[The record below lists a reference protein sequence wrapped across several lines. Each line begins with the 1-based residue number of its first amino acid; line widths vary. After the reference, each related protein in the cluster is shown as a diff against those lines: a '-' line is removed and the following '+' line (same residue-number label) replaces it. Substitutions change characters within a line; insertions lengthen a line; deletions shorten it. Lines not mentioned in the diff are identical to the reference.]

1 MSETNN
7 IDKFDVLVGK
17 ILAGLY
23 ERFPI
28 KCELMP
34 ENFGIKDS
42 VGELLSEPSSSAG
55 DMKDLQFLE
64 ATVSWLLEN
73 EIIAA
78 KSSGFG
84 SYYDARLT
92 MKGLRL
98 LKSAPKSV
106 DNERKSIGE
115 SLKELSKAG
124 ANESLKMV
132 VNALFSY
139 GLSKFG
145 LA

>member
-1 MSETNN
+1 MKNN
-7 IDKFDVLVGK
+7 IDKFDILVGK
-17 ILAGLY
+17 ILADLY
-23 ERFPI
+23 GEFPI
-28 KCELMP
+28 KCELEP
-34 ENFGIKDS
+34 ERFGIKNTMREFLETIDG
-42 VGELLSEPSSSAG
+42 VMDDAKELT
-55 DMKDLQFLE
+55 FFE

-73 EIIAA
+73 EIMTA

-92 MKGLRL
+92 MKGLKL
-98 LKSAPKSV
+98 LKSTPKSI
-106 DNERKSIGE
+106 DSDRKSIGE

-124 ANESLKMV
+124 ANESLKMA

-139 GLSKFG
+139 GLSKIG

>member
-1 MSETNN
+1 MRNN
-7 IDKFDVLVGK
+7 IDKFDILVGK
-17 ILAGLY
+17 ILADLY
-23 ERFPI
+23 WEFPI
-28 KCELMP
+28 KCELEP
-34 ENFGIKDS
+34 ERFGIKNTMREFLEMIDG
-42 VGELLSEPSSSAG
+42 VMDDAKELT
-55 DMKDLQFLE
+55 FFE

-73 EIIAA
+73 EIMTA

-92 MKGLRL
+92 MKGLKL
-98 LKSAPKSV
+98 LKSTPKSV
-106 DNERKSIGE
+106 DSDRKSIGE

-124 ANESLKMV
+124 ANESLKIA

-139 GLSKFG
+139 GLSKIG

>member
-1 MSETNN
+1 MKNN
-7 IDKFDVLVGK
+7 IDKFDILVGK
-17 ILAGLY
+17 ILAELY
-23 ERFPI
+23 GEFPI
-28 KCELMP
+28 KCELEP
-34 ENFGIKDS
+34 ERFGIKNAMREFLETIDG
-42 VGELLSEPSSSAG
+42 VMDDAKELT
-55 DMKDLQFLE
+55 FFE

-73 EIIAA
+73 EIMTA

-92 MKGLRL
+92 MKGLKL
-98 LKSAPKSV
+98 LKSTPKSI
-106 DNERKSIGE
+106 DSDRKSIGE

-139 GLSKFG
+139 GLSKMG
-145 LA
+145 LS

>member
-1 MSETNN
+1 MKNN
-7 IDKFDVLVGK
+7 IDKFDILVGK
-17 ILAGLY
+17 ILAELY
-23 ERFPI
+23 GEFPI
-28 KCELMP
+28 KCELEP
-34 ENFGIKDS
+34 ERFGIKNAMREFLETIDG
-42 VGELLSEPSSSAG
+42 VMDDAKELT
-55 DMKDLQFLE
+55 FFE

-73 EIIAA
+73 EIMTA

-92 MKGLRL
+92 MKGLKL
-98 LKSAPKSV
+98 LKSTPKSV
-106 DNERKSIGE
+106 DSDRKSIGE

-124 ANESLKMV
+124 ANESLKTA

-139 GLSKFG
+139 GLSKMG